1 MSTTFDRATIFRD
14 AHSQARRLLTYG
26 CFRGTYRQA
35 LAAGLRLAWQGA
47 KAAREEAEWQAAQ
60 PQIPADVVERIA
72 EMRAD
77 AWFEPITSA
86 GNARYSAILAQARDI
101 EDAARAALS

>member
-1 MSTTFDRATIFRD
+1 MLFNRSAILAD

-35 LAAGLRLAWQGA
+35 LAAGLRFAWQGA
-47 KAAREEAEWQAAQ
+47 KAAREKAEWQAMQ
-60 PQIPADVVERIA
+60 PQIPADVAERIA

-77 AWFEPITSA
+77 AWFEPITSV
-86 GNARYSAILAQARDI
+86 GNTRYSAILAQARDI